1 MLAIPP
7 EIGAVALGGAC
18 GATLRYLT
26 GIGVAHAFAT
36 SNPLYPFPLST
47 FLVNALG
54 CLMMG
59 FLSVVF
65 SDTSSPST
73 ALWKTFAT
81 TGVLGGFTTMST
93 FSLETIGLFESGAA
107 GTGTANLALTLVT
120 CLGFILLGRM
130 IAHALL
136 PAR

>member
-1 MLAIPP
+1 MFGLLP

-26 GIGVAHAFAT
+26 GVGVAHAFAA
-36 SNPLYPFPLST
+36 SNPIYPFPLST
-47 FLVNALG
+47 FLANVIG
-54 CLMMG
+54 CFAMG

-65 SDTSSPST
+65 EGADSPNA

-93 FSLETIGLFESGAA
+93 FSLETVSLFDSGAA
-107 GTGTANLALTLVT
+107 GTGTLNLVLTLVV
-120 CLGFILLGRM
+120 CLGFIVLGRAL
-130 IAHALL
+130 AHAVL